1 MIVKRAPVKEN
12 PFARADL
19 ARDIFSANKA
29 KLSMAP
35 VFLKDGLLSEI
46 RDRQKRRRAS
56 LRRWVSWTGSLGF
69 GAFLLVL
76 SVRQSGLSVP
86 LNSPVALEVP
96 VPNVNSQK
104 IVRVDVG
111 MSEGVLAPS
120 TSPGGT
126 LGRQLTVVLPAD
138 HKPSV
143 WIPVLAQNSGD
154 HFVKLDFFRQDGVMV
169 ASRTLQLRAAS
180 TANGVTPNA
189 PARFLKSAPVAKVT
203 SSLQAFALLLRPTLF
218 TTKVVRYD
226 EATARDFRARAQ
238 NK

>member
-1 MIVKRAPVKEN
+1 MISKSPVKEN

-19 ARDIFSANKA
+19 SREIFSQNKT

-76 SVRQSGLSVP
+76 SVRQSGLSIP
-86 LNSPVALEVP
+86 LNAPVALEVP
-96 VPNVNSQK
+96 VPHVNQQVV
-104 IVRVDVG
+104 VRVDVG
-111 MSEGVLAPS
+111 LSDGVLSPS
-120 TSPGGT
+120 PSPGSV
-126 LGRQLTVVLPAD
+126 LGRRMTVAMEAGN
-138 HKPSV
+138 HSV

-154 HFVKLDFFRQDGVMV
+154 HFVKLDFFRQDGVLV
-169 ASRTLQLRAAS
+169 ASRTLQLRATDAA
-180 TANGVTPNA
+180 ANQVAPNA
-189 PARFLKSAPVAKVT
+189 PSRFLKSAPVAKMT
-203 SSLQAFALLLRPTLF
+203 SSLHAFALLLRPTLF
-218 TTKVVRYD
+218 TTKVVAFD
-226 EATARDFRARAQ
+226 DNHARDFRNRAQ